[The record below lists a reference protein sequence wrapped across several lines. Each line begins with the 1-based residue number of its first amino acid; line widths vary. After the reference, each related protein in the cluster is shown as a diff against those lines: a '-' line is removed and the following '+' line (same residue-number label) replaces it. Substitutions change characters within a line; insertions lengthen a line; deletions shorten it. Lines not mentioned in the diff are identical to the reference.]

1 MLSFILFALT
11 ISALVVGGLWLTWR
25 MIGGDPGR
33 HEGSDD
39 FDWRERPRYDRG
51 PDKLERLVAKFALP
65 VPALAE
71 LLETD
76 RLIARADAVLSG
88 AR

>member
-1 MLSFILFALT
+1 MILFYIALAV
-11 ISALVVGGLWLTWR
+11 IVAGGLFLAWR
-25 MIGGDPGR
+25 MIGGEAGR
-33 HEGSDD
+33 HEGGND